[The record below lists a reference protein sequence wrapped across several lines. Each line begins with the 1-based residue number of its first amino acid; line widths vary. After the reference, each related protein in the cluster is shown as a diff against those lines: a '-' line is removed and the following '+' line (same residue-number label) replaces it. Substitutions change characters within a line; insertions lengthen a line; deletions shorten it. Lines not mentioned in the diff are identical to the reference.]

1 LDEAVIRY
9 YRRMLKAG
17 FEHAGSLR
25 DPSIMLDSV
34 GEGIRFCGGHPA
46 DYMHVY
52 IRVRNSR
59 VDDIKYLCNCDPAA
73 NVVVEVL
80 CNLVKGR
87 TLEEVSGTTE
97 EMFYHAVGSRSEE
110 VRKKTRG
117 ILELLG
123 RGLTRYR
130 TASQAGFTA

>member
-1 LDEAVIRY
+1 
-9 YRRMLKAG
+9 
-17 FEHAGSLR
+17 
-25 DPSIMLDSV
+25 MLDSV

-52 IRVRNSR
+52 ISVKNER

-80 CNLVKGR
+80 CGLVKGR
-87 TLEEVSGTTE
+87 TLEEVSKTTE
-97 EMFYHAVGSRSEE
+97 EEFYGAVGSRSEE
-110 VRKKTRG
+110 MRKKTRG

-123 RGLTRYR
+123 RGLSRYR
-130 TASQAGFTA
+130 AGAEAGFTT